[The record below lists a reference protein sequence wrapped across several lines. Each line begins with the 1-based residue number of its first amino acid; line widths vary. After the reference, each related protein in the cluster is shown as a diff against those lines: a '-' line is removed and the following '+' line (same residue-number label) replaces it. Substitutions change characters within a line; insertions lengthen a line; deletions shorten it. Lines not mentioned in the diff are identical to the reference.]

1 VFEDKEYADQA
12 IIAVEKRIHHE
23 DMTPVTEIRD
33 KPGATEHEVARFGS
47 A

>member
-1 VFEDKEYADQA
+1 VFEDKEYADQV

-23 DMTPVTEIRD
+23 DMTPAPEIRD
-33 KPGATEHEVARFGS
+33 KPGATEHESAR